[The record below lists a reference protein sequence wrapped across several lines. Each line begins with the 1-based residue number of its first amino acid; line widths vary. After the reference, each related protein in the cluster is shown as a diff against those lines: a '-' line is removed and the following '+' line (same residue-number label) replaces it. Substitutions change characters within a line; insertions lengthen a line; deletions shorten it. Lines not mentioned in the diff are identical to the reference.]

1 MDDQTFRQAMGKFAR
16 GVTVIATEAGGEVH
30 GMTANAFMSV
40 SLDPKL
46 IVVSIDK
53 KSRMLEKINEAQTFS
68 VNFLRKEQIDYSKLF
83 SGQIKEKREISF
95 DRLHNLPVIEDALAS
110 IACTVHNVHDEGDH
124 ILFVG
129 NVLDIT
135 INDGD
140 TLLFYSGKYSQI
152 KELS

>member
-1 MDDQTFRQAMGKFAR
+1 MDDQTFRHAMGKFAT
-16 GVTVIATEAGGEVH
+16 GVTVIVTETDGEVH

-46 IVVSIDK
+46 IIVSIDK
-53 KSRMLEKINEAQTFS
+53 RARILEKMNEAQTFS
-68 VNFLRKEQIDYSKLF
+68 VNFLRKDQIDYSKIF
-83 SGQIKEKREISF
+83 AGQIKEKREVSF
-95 DRLHNLPVIEDALAS
+95 TRLQNLPVIEDALAS

-135 INDGD
+135 VNDGD
-140 TLLFYSGKYSQI
+140 PLLFYSGRYREM

>member
-1 MDDQTFRQAMGKFAR
+1 MDDQTFRQAMGKFAT

-83 SGQIKEKREISF
+83 AGQIKEEREIPF
-95 DRLHNLPVIEDALAS
+95 DRLHNLPVIEDALVS
-110 IACTVHNVHDEGDH
+110 IACSVHNVHDEGDH
-124 ILFVG
+124 ILFIG

-140 TLLFYSGKYSQI
+140 PLLFYNGKYSQI
-152 KELS
+152 KK